1 MQTNELFRTLLIA
14 LNLLGWAALATAGQP
29 SAASVNPQA
38 RVSGDVQVSEAAQ
51 ASNAPGRAGIEAT
64 LSGYFT
70 ALNHGDVDA
79 VLKLYTDDPVQLPFL
94 LPSIVGTEAV
104 RKNYENTFQQIRFQM
119 HTTIQELVQMS
130 PEWAYVRTDSAGT
143 FTPTKTGL
151 GAPTTFH
158 ELFLLRKMTDGKWH
172 IARYSFS
179 PTAKLPDF

>member
-1 MQTNELFRTLLIA
+1 MQTNKFFASYLLVWSTLA
-14 LNLLGWAALATAGQP
+14 SAGRP
-29 SAASVNPQA
+29 SATSANPQI
-38 RVSGDVQVSEAAQ
+38 RVSGNVQVSEGAQ
-51 ASNAPGRAGIEAT
+51 TSNAPERAAIEAT
-64 LSGYFT
+64 ISGYFT

-79 VLKLYTDDPVQLPFL
+79 VLKLYTGDPVQLPFL

-130 PEWAYVRTDSAGT
+130 PEWAYVRTDSAGM
-143 FTPTKTGL
+143 FTPVKTGKE
-151 GAPTTFH
+151 AAATFH
-158 ELFLLRKMTDGKWH
+158 ELFLLQKSSDGTWH